1 MKPYTESEPVFSDS
15 IEITETT
22 DPAHA
27 DNINAAP
34 KQLLQNT
41 LVNRKA
47 IQELENGNQMVE
59 FEDYSGEG
67 AEVPEPEEAVNKVA
81 SGKADKVFRQYVKA
95 SLKGLLNLAQ
105 RALSVAM
112 GRNQAR
118 VFATVAA
125 LDAWLAVPANVQQL
139 NVGDNFYITA
149 TDVPDYWWDGMQKQ
163 KLETQKVDLTTYD
176 QRITANASA
185 INELNGNISSVVPDN
200 VQKYVAEHKEDL
212 RGPQGPKGD
221 TGATGPQGPKGNTGA
236 TGPQGP
242 KGNTGATGPQGPSGS
257 PWGGGT
263 FNGDVFLHN
272 RSIYPT
278 ADNSGLI
285 GDSSRRFSQ
294 VWANEVFTESI
305 KSTNFNGNTNVSVFS
320 NALQSRNRNNT
331 AWAPM
336 YASAFTTQSSRRYKD
351 NIQSVT
357 DERAL
362 RLLKVGVKTYDYIDG
377 IVEPDVQYDLTGVI
391 AEDVVKIIPEAVTYR
406 EIDGQLVPD
415 GVDYAKF
422 VPYLI
427 RMVQI
432 QQEEIT
438 FLKSALSKLQ

>member
-185 INELNGNISSVVPDN
+185 INELNGNISSHNHDGRYLPPVWEN
-200 VQKYVAEHKEDL
+200 YTATIYTNNFQGSIYVHKRNGGYKQIL
-212 RGPQGPKGD
+212 IQGSLLANLAAD
-221 TGATGPQGPKGNTGA
+221 TGGRYIANLPDGA
-236 TGPQGP
+236 KPDIHIVFPGIT
-242 KGNTGATGPQGPSGS
+242 K
-257 PWGGGT
+257 
-263 FNGDVFLHN
+263 NGKTIWIHIIEN
-272 RSIYPT
+272 GEIYIENYSLN
-278 ADNSGLI
+278 AALLEKNDHFEI
-285 GDSSRRFSQ
+285 
-294 VWANEVFTESI
+294 
-305 KSTNFNGNTNVSVFS
+305 TNV
-320 NALQSRNRNNT
+320 
-331 AWAPM
+331 
-336 YASAFTTQSSRRYKD
+336 YY
-351 NIQSVT
+351 
-357 DERAL
+357 
-362 RLLKVGVKTYDYIDG
+362 
-377 IVEPDVQYDLTGVI
+377 
-391 AEDVVKIIPEAVTYR
+391 
-406 EIDGQLVPD
+406 
-415 GVDYAKF
+415 
-422 VPYLI
+422 
-427 RMVQI
+427 
-432 QQEEIT
+432 
-438 FLKSALSKLQ
+438 

>member
-185 INELNGNISSVVPDN
+185 INELNGNISSHNHDSRYYTENEVNNLLAGKADSSHSHNYLSPFWENYEGTIDAN
-200 VQKYVAEHKEDL
+200 NF
-212 RGPQGPKGD
+212 QGSFYIYKRNG
-221 TGATGPQGPKGNTGA
+221 GYKQIFIQGSLLANLA
-236 TGPQGP
+236 A
-242 KGNTGATGPQGPSGS
+242 NSGS
-257 PWGGGT
+257 RYIGMLPADARPEIRIIFPGIT
-263 FNGDVFLHN
+263 KNGK
-272 RSIYPT
+272 T
-278 ADNSGLI
+278 
-285 GDSSRRFSQ
+285 
-294 VWANEVFTESI
+294 VWIIISE
-305 KSTNFNGNTNVSVFS
+305 NGALNVENYSS
-320 NALQSRNRNNT
+320 NA
-331 AWAPM
+331 
-336 YASAFTTQSSRRYKD
+336 
-351 NIQSVT
+351 
-357 DERAL
+357 
-362 RLLKVGVKTYDYIDG
+362 
-377 IVEPDVQYDLTGVI
+377 
-391 AEDVVKIIPEAVTYR
+391 DVVEKN
-406 EIDGQLVPD
+406 DH
-415 GVDYAKF
+415 F
-422 VPYLI
+422 
-427 RMVQI
+427 
-432 QQEEIT
+432 EIT
-438 FLKSALSKLQ
+438 NLYC

>member
-1 MKPYTESEPVFSDS
+1 MKPYTENEPVFSEF
-15 IEITETT
+15 IQVTEPT

-47 IQELENGNQMVE
+47 VQEMEQGNQTVE

-67 AEVPEPEEAVNKVA
+67 AEVPDPEEAVNQVA

-95 SLKGLLNLAQ
+95 SLKGMLNLVQ
-105 RALSVAM
+105 RALSIAM
-112 GRNQAR
+112 GKNQAR
-118 VFATVAA
+118 VFATVEA

-149 TDVPDYWWDGMQKQ
+149 TDVPDYWWDGKQKQ

-176 QRITANASA
+176 QRIS
-185 INELNGNISSVVPDN
+185 ELYGNISTIVPDN
-200 VQKYVAEHKEDL
+200 VQKYVAEHYQEL
-212 RGPQGPKGD
+212 RGPQGIQ
-221 TGATGPQGPKGNTGA
+221 GATGPQGPKGDTGA

-263 FNGDVFLHN
+263 FTGDVFLN
-272 RSIYPT
+272 YVDLNPAVDGTCTI
-278 ADNSGLI
+278 
-285 GDSSRRFSQ
+285 
-294 VWANEVFTESI
+294 
-305 KSTNFNGNTNVSVFS
+305 GNTGHRWNSAQIQNVKADIIRVLGYGNNKNVAVCSE
-320 NALQSRNRNNT
+320 ALQSRNTANS
-331 AWAPM
+331 AWAPA
-336 YASAFTTQSSRRYKD
+336 YASAFTVQSSRRYKD

>member
-1 MKPYTESEPVFSDS
+1 MKPYTENEPVFSEF
-15 IEITETT
+15 IQVTEPT

-47 IQELENGNQMVE
+47 VQEMEQGNQTVE

-67 AEVPEPEEAVNKVA
+67 AEVPDPEEAVNQVA

-95 SLKGLLNLAQ
+95 SLKGMLNLVQ
-105 RALSVAM
+105 RALSIAM
-112 GRNQAR
+112 GKNQAR
-118 VFATVAA
+118 VFATVEA

-149 TDVPDYWWDGMQKQ
+149 TDVPDYWWDGKQKQ

-176 QRITANASA
+176 QRIS
-185 INELNGNISSVVPDN
+185 ELYGNISSVVPDN
-200 VQKYVAEHKEDL
+200 VQKYVAEHKEEL
-212 RGPQGPKGD
+212 RGPQGIQ
-221 TGATGPQGPKGNTGA
+221 GATGPQGPKGDTGA

-263 FNGDVFLHN
+263 FNGNVFMN
-272 RSIYPT
+272 GSSIYP
-278 ADNSGLI
+278 ASNFGSELGN
-285 GDSSRRFSQ
+285 DSHIWSNIYGRKIHTDVIRLLGRD
-294 VWANEVFTESI
+294 
-305 KSTNFNGNTNVSVFS
+305 GNTNISICS
-320 NALQSRNRNNT
+320 NALQSRNAGNN
-331 AWAPM
+331 AWAPVL
-336 YASAFTTQSSRRYKD
+336 ASAFTTQSSRRYKD